1 MRKIFGPEEAVC
13 LFGVPMDSPRHRI
26 RCYDSCLVGIMYLRQ
41 NSRFFGLEL
50 ITLQIVFVVHCVCE
64 LSMTITNLA
73 LTKSLTPECLRTLLA
88 VIMFC

>member
-1 MRKIFGPEEAVC
+1 
-13 LFGVPMDSPRHRI
+13 
-26 RCYDSCLVGIMYLRQ
+26 MYLRQ

-50 ITLQIVFVVHCVCE
+50 ITVQIVFVIHCVCG
-64 LSMTITNLA
+64 LSVTITNLA